1 MEALYAKLYDKYTT
15 LKTRKF
21 SELDEINREQE
32 EKFLNFV
39 KASEVLTEH
48 LRSENQ
54 NLRNENTEIRSTRD
68 EERLELQKRL
78 LEEELKNKAL
88 SYQVEK
94 LKELISEGVPPHNHK
109 DQSGTK
115 RKTPESPQVT
125 TRSVRKRT
133 RQSDDSMVETDTVSP
148 TRSSRRH
155 SRQLTED
162 IVVSPTRSSRRRSR
176 QLTED
181 IVVSPHISIPRESTT
196 ETLLVSQ
203 PQCCGSSNSA
213 RCPFQALG
221 EHLIGMKLSTNNEG
235 ERDCIVATHPSSGL
249 SFTLTWVNNSTG
261 EEEEDELL
269 YKVES
274 LGTFQ
279 RVVPEWMRDVIKFS
293 TSMIPVFFE
302 RVSRVI
308 KPRD

>member
-54 NLRNENTEIRSTRD
+54 TLRNENTEIRSTRD

-148 TRSSRRH
+148 TRSSRRR
-155 SRQLTED
+155 SRLTED
-162 IVVSPTRSSRRRSR
+162 IVVSP
-176 QLTED
+176 
-181 IVVSPHISIPRESTT
+181 PHITIPRESTT

-203 PQCCGSSNSA
+203 PQSCGSSNSA
-213 RCPFQALG
+213 RCPYQALG
-221 EHLIGMKLSTNNEG
+221 EHLIGMKLSTNNDG
-235 ERDCIVATHPSSGL
+235 GRDCIVASHPSSGL

-261 EEEEDELL
+261 EEEEEDELL

>member
-39 KASEVLTEH
+39 KASEALTQH

-54 NLRNENTEIRSTRD
+54 NLRDENTEIRSTRD

-148 TRSSRRH
+148 TRSSRRR
-155 SRQLTED
+155 SRLTED
-162 IVVSPTRSSRRRSR
+162 IVVSP
-176 QLTED
+176 
-181 IVVSPHISIPRESTT
+181 PHITIPRESTT
-196 ETLLVSQ
+196 ETILVSQ

-213 RCPFQALG
+213 RCPYQALG
-221 EHLIGMKLSTNNEG
+221 EHLIGMKLSTNNDG
-235 ERDCIVATHPSSGL
+235 GRDCIVASHPSSGL

-261 EEEEDELL
+261 EEEEEDELL